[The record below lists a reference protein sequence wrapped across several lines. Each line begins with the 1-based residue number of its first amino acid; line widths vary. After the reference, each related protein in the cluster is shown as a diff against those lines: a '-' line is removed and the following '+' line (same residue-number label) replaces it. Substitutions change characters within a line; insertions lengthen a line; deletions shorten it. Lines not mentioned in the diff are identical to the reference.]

1 MRLHGEGGNMSN
13 VTTCTALTY
22 IEKHCIVSNM
32 KEEAL
37 KIAELYTGNIKIEI
51 NTNNG
56 LAKISVTEYNI

>member
-1 MRLHGEGGNMSN
+1 MSII
-13 VTTCTALTY
+13 TSCTALTY

-51 NTNNG
+51 NTNSENG
-56 LAKISVTEYNI
+56 IAKISVTEYNL

>member
-1 MRLHGEGGNMSN
+1 MITKVS
-13 VTTCTALTY
+13 CTALTY
-22 IEKHCIVSNM
+22 VEKHCIVSNM

-56 LAKISVTEYNI
+56 LAKISVTEYNL